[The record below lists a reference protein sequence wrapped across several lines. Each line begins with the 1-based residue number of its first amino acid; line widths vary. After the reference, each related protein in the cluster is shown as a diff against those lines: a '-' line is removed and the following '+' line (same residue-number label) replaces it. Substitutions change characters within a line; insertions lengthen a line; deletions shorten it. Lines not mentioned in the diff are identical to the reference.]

1 MKFLPF
7 NRILLI
13 AVFIVIFPLALIA
26 AEDAFDKPV
35 RNKMAESLRPLFQ
48 DSIPAKKKPET
59 KPETKPEKPVEKPPR
74 DINDE
79 RLKETIGRA
88 IKQVPR
94 SLPKLKP
101 RSVTERIK
109 IRRQ

>member
-1 MKFLPF
+1 MKFLLF

-13 AVFIVIFPLALIA
+13 AVFSVILPLALK
-26 AEDAFDKPV
+26 AEEVAFDKPV

-59 KPETKPEKPVEKPPR
+59 KPEKPVEKPPQ

-79 RLKETIGRA
+79 RLKESLGRA

>member
-1 MKFLPF
+1 MKLLIF
-7 NRILLI
+7 NRLLLI
-13 AVFIVIFPLALIA
+13 TVFTVIFPLALIA
-26 AEDAFDKPV
+26 EEVAFDKPV
-35 RNKMAESLRPLFQ
+35 RNNLAESLRPLFQ

-59 KPETKPEKPVEKPPR
+59 KPEKRDEKPPR

-79 RLKETIGRA
+79 RLKEVVGRA

-94 SLPKLKP
+94 SIPKLKP

>member
-1 MKFLPF
+1 MKLLVF
-7 NRILLI
+7 NRLLLI
-13 AVFIVIFPLALIA
+13 TVFTVIFPLALIA
-26 AEDAFDKPV
+26 EENAFEKPV
-35 RNKMAESLRPLFQ
+35 RNKMADSLRPLFQ

-59 KPETKPEKPVEKPPR
+59 KPDKPPEKPTQ

-79 RLKETIGRA
+79 RLKETVGRA

>member
-13 AVFIVIFPLALIA
+13 AVFSVIFPLALIA
-26 AEDAFDKPV
+26 EEDAFDKPV

-59 KPETKPEKPVEKPPR
+59 KPEKPVEKPPR

-79 RLKETIGRA
+79 RLKESLGRA

>member
-13 AVFIVIFPLALIA
+13 AVFSVIFPLALKA
-26 AEDAFDKPV
+26 EEDAFDKPV

-59 KPETKPEKPVEKPPR
+59 KPEKPIEKPPQ

>member
-1 MKFLPF
+1 
-7 NRILLI
+7 
-13 AVFIVIFPLALIA
+13 
-26 AEDAFDKPV
+26 
-35 RNKMAESLRPLFQ
+35 MAESLLPLFQ
-48 DSIPAKKKPET
+48 DSIPAKKR
-59 KPETKPEKPVEKPPR
+59 PETKPEKSVEKPPK

-79 RLKETIGRA
+79 RLKKTVGRA

-109 IRRQ
+109 IRKQ

>member
-1 MKFLPF
+1 MKLLPF

-13 AVFIVIFPLALIA
+13 AAFTVIFPLALIA
-26 AEDAFDKPV
+26 EEAALDKPV

-48 DSIPAKKKPET
+48 DSIPAKKKT
-59 KPETKPEKPVEKPPR
+59 ETKPEKPVEKPPK

-94 SLPKLKP
+94 SIPKLKP